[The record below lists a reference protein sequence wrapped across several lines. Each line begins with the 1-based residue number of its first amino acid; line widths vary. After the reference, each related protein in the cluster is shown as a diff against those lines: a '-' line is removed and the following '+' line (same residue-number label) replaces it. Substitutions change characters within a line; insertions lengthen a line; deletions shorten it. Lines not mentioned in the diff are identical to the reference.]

1 MDDKI
6 LILDDDLETLENLK
20 EILAGENFEIL
31 TSNNPVESLEVAKKC
46 KLSLILIDYLMPQMD
61 GIDFIGELRKNDSQ
75 VRIIMM
81 TAYSSIETAITA
93 MKKGA
98 NDFIS
103 KPFKKADLMLKINKA
118 LQELNF
124 LTCTNLNDNIDELFA
139 SISNKTRREVLILL
153 SRSSEMRFMDIV
165 RSLEIDDH
173 TKLNFHIKNLL
184 NNGLLSHKGQTYK
197 ITGKGVKML
206 SCLKHIAI

>member
-31 TSNNPVESLEVAKKC
+31 TSDNPVESLEVAKKC
-46 KLSLILIDYLMPQMD
+46 KLSLVLIDYLMPKMD
-61 GIDFIGELRKNDSQ
+61 GIDFIGEVRKDDSQ
-75 VRIIMM
+75 VRITMM

-103 KPFKKADLMLKINKA
+103 KLFKKADL
-118 LQELNF
+118 
-124 LTCTNLNDNIDELFA
+124 LFKNQQG
-139 SISNKTRREVLILL
+139 ITRTEVFDL
-153 SRSSEMRFMDIV
+153 RKSE
-165 RSLEIDDH
+165 
-173 TKLNFHIKNLL
+173 
-184 NNGLLSHKGQTYK
+184 G
-197 ITGKGVKML
+197 
-206 SCLKHIAI
+206 